1 MLHAYGF
8 QFCGNC
14 LGDVVPNGSEVLVDP
29 ALEIR
34 PLDVV
39 AVLLDPEAGGA
50 FAGFIN
56 GISAGGF
63 MGVCKIYLG
72 SHQSRQGET
81 IHLVAQLNPP
91 VISPIPA
98 SAIKALHRCADAGVL
113 ANAAEFTHE
122 DLAAMDLLLPFV
134 TTANA
139 LSPINPTWQP
149 KGYQQ

>member
-1 MLHAYGF
+1 MEGYGF

-14 LGDVVPNGSEVLVDP
+14 LGDIVPNGSDVQVDP
-29 ALEIR
+29 SLGIR

-56 GISAGGF
+56 SIGAGGF

-72 SHQSRQGET
+72 SHVSRHGEA

-91 VISPIPA
+91 LISPIPV
-98 SAIKALHRCADAGVL
+98 SAIKALHRCTEAGVL
-113 ANAAEFTHE
+113 TEKAPLSAE
-122 DLAAMDLLLPFV
+122 DVAAMDLLVPFV
-134 TTANA
+134 TSGDAR
-139 LSPINPTWQP
+139 SPINPAWQP
-149 KGYQQ
+149 KGYPQ